1 MDLFL
6 EQAPRRFA
14 LELNHLMLNI
24 GHPHP
29 VGLAGRVAH
38 VVAVSRYLAA
48 DITFARQFS
57 FTPFTKYF
65 FCCIIYHEL
74 NPAHSVGVTGR
85 IV

>member
-1 MDLFL
+1 
-6 EQAPRRFA
+6 
-14 LELNHLMLNI
+14 MLNI

-29 VGLAGRVAH
+29 VGLAGRVAN
-38 VVAVSRYLAA
+38 VVAESRYLAA

-57 FTPFTKYF
+57 FTPFTNYF

-74 NPAHSVGVTGR
+74 NPTYVEVTGR